1 MIILLDYVKKTLDET
16 KEFPSWDDYYKEN
29 DVEKMPWYE
38 KDLDLD
44 LKEEIE
50 LKNLHSGKF
59 LDLGTG
65 PGTQAMQISNL
76 GFDVTGSDL
85 SNSAIERAKKLY
97 PNTSYIVDDIL
108 NSKFLDNAFDYI
120 LDRGV
125 FHIFEQ
131 EKLPDYL
138 RQIKR
143 ILKKNGILFLKCMSV
158 EEKNLEDGKGP
169 FLYSK
174 EQIKEIF
181 ENNFEIE
188 SIRDSVYY
196 GTIKP
201 LPKSLFVVMKN
212 KKN

>member
-16 KEFPSWDDYYKEN
+16 REFPSWDDYYKEN

-158 EEKNLEDGKGP
+158 EEKNLEDEKGP

-201 LPKSLFVVMKN
+201 LPKSLFVVLKN

>member
-97 PNTSYIVDDIL
+97 PNTSYIVGDIL

-174 EQIKEIF
+174 AQIKEIF

>member
-76 GFDVTGSDL
+76 GFEVTGSDV

-138 RQIKR
+138 KQIKR

-181 ENNFEIE
+181 ENNFKIE
-188 SIRDSVYY
+188 SIQDSVYY
-196 GTIKP
+196 GTIRP

>member
-97 PNTSYIVDDIL
+97 PNTLYIVDDIL

-174 EQIKEIF
+174 AQIKEIF

>member
-44 LKEEIE
+44 LKEEIK

-97 PNTSYIVDDIL
+97 PNTSYIVDNIL

-174 EQIKEIF
+174 EQIKEFF

>member
-188 SIRDSVYY
+188 SIQDSVYY

>member
-1 MIILLDYVKKTLDET
+1 
-16 KEFPSWDDYYKEN
+16 
-29 DVEKMPWYE
+29 
-38 KDLDLD
+38 
-44 LKEEIE
+44 
-50 LKNLHSGKF
+50 

-131 EKLPDYL
+131 EKLADYL

-212 KKN
+212 KNN

>member
-50 LKNLHSGKF
+50 LKELKEGKF

-65 PGTQAMQISNL
+65 PGTQAAQL
-76 GFDVTGSDL
+76 AKFGFNVTGSDL
-85 SNSAIERAKKLY
+85 SQSAVDRAKKLY
-97 PNTSYIVDDIL
+97 PSPLYVTDDIL
-108 NSKFLDNAFDYI
+108 NSKFPDDEFDFI

-125 FHIFEQ
+125 FHVFEPEQ
-131 EKLPDYL
+131 RPTYL
-138 RQIKR
+138 SHIKR
-143 ILKKNGILFLKCMSV
+143 ILKENGILFLKCMSI
-158 EEKNLEDGKGP
+158 EEKDLPGDKGP
-169 FLYSK
+169 FKYSK
-174 EQIKEIF
+174 GQIKEFF
-181 ENNFEIE
+181 ENGFEIE
-188 SIRDSVYY
+188 SIKDTVYY
-196 GTIKP
+196 GTINP

>member
-1 MIILLDYVKKTLDET
+1 MVILLDYVKKILDET

-174 EQIKEIF
+174 EKIKEIF

>member
-1 MIILLDYVKKTLDET
+1 MVILLDYVKKILDET

-108 NSKFLDNAFDYI
+108 NSKFLDNVFDYI

-174 EQIKEIF
+174 EKIKEIF

>member
-212 KKN
+212 TKN

>member
-1 MIILLDYVKKTLDET
+1 MIILLDYVKKILDET

-188 SIRDSVYY
+188 SIRDWVYY

-201 LPKSLFVVMKN
+201 LPKSLFVVM
-212 KKN
+212 

>member
-108 NSKFLDNAFDYI
+108 NSKFLDNEFDFI

-125 FHIFEQ
+125 FHVFEP
-131 EKLPDYL
+131 EPRPLYL
-138 RQIKR
+138 TQIKR
-143 ILKKNGILFLKCMSV
+143 ILKENGILFLKCMSV

-212 KKN
+212 KNN

>member
-1 MIILLDYVKKTLDET
+1 LLDYVKKTLDEP

-97 PNTSYIVDDIL
+97 PNTLYIVDDIL

>member
-16 KEFPSWDDYYKEN
+16 EEFPSWDDYYKEN

-188 SIRDSVYY
+188 SIRNSVYY

>member
-97 PNTSYIVDDIL
+97 PNTSYIVDNIL

>member
-44 LKEEIE
+44 LKEEIK

-108 NSKFLDNAFDYI
+108 NSKFLDNTFDYI

-158 EEKNLEDGKGP
+158 KEKNLEDGKGP

>member
-50 LKNLHSGKF
+50 LKNLHRGKF

-97 PNTSYIVDDIL
+97 PNTLYIEDDIL

-131 EKLPDYL
+131 EKLPHYL

-174 EQIKEIF
+174 EKIKEIF

-201 LPKSLFVVMKN
+201 LPKSLFVVMIN

>member
-76 GFDVTGSDL
+76 GFDMF
-85 SNSAIERAKKLY
+85 Y
-97 PNTSYIVDDIL
+97 
-108 NSKFLDNAFDYI
+108 
-120 LDRGV
+120 
-125 FHIFEQ
+125 
-131 EKLPDYL
+131 
-138 RQIKR
+138 
-143 ILKKNGILFLKCMSV
+143 
-158 EEKNLEDGKGP
+158 
-169 FLYSK
+169 
-174 EQIKEIF
+174 
-181 ENNFEIE
+181 
-188 SIRDSVYY
+188 
-196 GTIKP
+196 
-201 LPKSLFVVMKN
+201 
-212 KKN
+212 

>member
-85 SNSAIERAKKLY
+85 SNSAIERAKKMY

-158 EEKNLEDGKGP
+158 KEKNLEDGKGP